1 MSGAMLNNHTC
12 VREPQSV
19 RDIIYGNEESR
30 LRIADLVSG
39 AEPLPAHGKSAV
51 LLYGAWGTG
60 KTTLARLL
68 PSAIEQGRWQQDLVL
83 PELFIA
89 CQQGHTGPQVMS
101 LIDRQL
107 SRVSLNCSGLHYL
120 VLDEVDNLSRAA
132 QQSLKS
138 ALNTRH
144 AVFVLTT
151 NHISQLDKGMLDR
164 CVLVEM
170 NAASVSQL
178 APIARAV
185 AAAGH
190 VVLNDMDLQHLVTAC
205 NGSLRNVITHTARWA
220 RRQGQ
225 VSGELAV

>member
-1 MSGAMLNNHTC
+1 MSGAVINPIC
-12 VREPQSV
+12 VSAPQSV
-19 RDIIYGNEESR
+19 QDIIYGNEESR

-51 LLYGAWGTG
+51 LLYGVSGTG

-83 PELFIA
+83 PEQLIE
-89 CQQGHTGPQVMS
+89 CQQGHTGPQVMQ
-101 LIDRQL
+101 LIERQL
-107 SRVSLNCSGLHYL
+107 SRVSLNSSGLHYL
-120 VLDEVDNLSRAA
+120 VIDEVDNLTKSA

-138 ALNTRH
+138 AMNTRH
-144 AVFVLTT
+144 AIFVLTT
-151 NHISQLDKGMLDR
+151 NHISQLDRGMLDR

-170 NAASVSQL
+170 NAASVTQL

-190 VVLNDMDLQHLVTAC
+190 VVLNDTDLQHVVSAC
-205 NGSLRNVITHTARWA
+205 NGSLRNVITNTARWA

-225 VSGELAV
+225 

>member
-1 MSGAMLNNHTC
+1 MSGAVINNHSC

-51 LLYGAWGTG
+51 LLYGVSGTG

-68 PSAIEQGRWQQDLVL
+68 PSAIEQGRWQQELVM

-107 SRVSLNCSGLHYL
+107 SKVSLNCSGLHYL
-120 VLDEVDNLSRAA
+120 VLDEVDNLSKQA

-138 ALNTRH
+138 ALNTTH

-151 NHISQLDKGMLDR
+151 NHVSELDRGMLDR

-170 NAASVSQL
+170 NAASVTQL

-185 AAAGH
+185 ATAGH
-190 VVLNDMDLQHLVTAC
+190 AVLNDTDLQHLVSAC
-205 NGSLRNVITHTARWA
+205 NGSLRNVITNTARWA

-225 VSGELAV
+225 LAV

>member
-1 MSGAMLNNHTC
+1 MSGAVINNTMC
-12 VREPQSV
+12 VSAPQSV
-19 RDIIYGNEESR
+19 DHIIYGNEESR

-51 LLYGAWGTG
+51 LLYGVWGTG

-68 PSAIEQGRWQQDLVL
+68 PSAIEQGRWQRELVM
-83 PELFIA
+83 PEQLIE
-89 CQQGHTGPQVMS
+89 CQQGHTGPQVMQM
-101 LIDRQL
+101 IAAQL
-107 SRVSLNCSGLHYL
+107 SRVSLNRSGLHYL
-120 VLDEVDNLSRAA
+120 VIDEVDNLSKAA

-138 ALNTRH
+138 ALNTQH
-144 AVFVLTT
+144 AMFVLTT
-151 NHISQLDKGMLDR
+151 NHISQLDRGLLDR

-190 VVLNDMDLQHLVTAC
+190 VVLNDTQLQHLITAC
-205 NGSLRNVITHTARWA
+205 NGSLRNIITNTARWA

-225 VSGELAV
+225 VSDQVIT